1 MTLPSASQSSKPAE
15 GPLQPSGSLL
25 AQLGDELRRHPPFD
39 EMDPAHVCAF
49 VEASRQAYFAPGEV
63 LVQPE
68 DGPAQEL
75 FFIRR
80 GAVLGKRGLSDVAG
94 GAFQYEAGDLFP
106 ISAVLAQ
113 RATTKGGHTSH
124 RTNAHG
130 I

>member
-63 LVQPE
+63 LLQTRVCQKTLCAALSK
-68 DGPAQEL
+68 GCQCSGWSSRKLLPAM
-75 FFIRR
+75 
-80 GAVLGKRGLSDVAG
+80 
-94 GAFQYEAGDLFP
+94 
-106 ISAVLAQ
+106 
-113 RATTKGGHTSH
+113 
-124 RTNAHG
+124 
-130 I
+130 